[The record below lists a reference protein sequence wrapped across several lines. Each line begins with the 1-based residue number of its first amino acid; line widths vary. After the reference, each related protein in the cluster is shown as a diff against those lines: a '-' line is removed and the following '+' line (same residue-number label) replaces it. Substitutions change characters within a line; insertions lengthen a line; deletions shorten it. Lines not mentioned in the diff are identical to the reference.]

1 MTDNHDISAVETRLK
16 DATRRLHQL
25 APQVGAAKQV
35 KEFSSDQ
42 RKNLLAR
49 YMLPAIKNGESAASA
64 EVYARSNEAYRA
76 EMEELKTSLASS
88 EVVLAQWTAE
98 NCSFE
103 AARSLLSFL
112 KEQFKAMPE

>member
-1 MTDNHDISAVETRLK
+1 MSDSHDISQVESRLK
-16 DATRRLHQL
+16 DATRKLHQL
-25 APQVGAAKQV
+25 APQVGSAKQV

-49 YMLPAIKNGESAASA
+49 YMLPAIKNGESAASS

-76 EMEELKTSLASS
+76 EMEELKTSLASA

-98 NCSFE
+98 NASFE

-112 KEQFKAMPE
+112 KEQFRSLPE